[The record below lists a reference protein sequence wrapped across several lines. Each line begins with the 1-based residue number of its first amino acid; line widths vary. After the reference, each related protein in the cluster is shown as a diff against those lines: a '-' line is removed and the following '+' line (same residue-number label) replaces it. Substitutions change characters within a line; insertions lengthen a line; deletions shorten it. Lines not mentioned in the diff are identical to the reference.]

1 MSSKI
6 NIEKIVYDPSEVH
19 MGTLGVDYVSN
30 FLISGDLSKTI
41 LVLTDKRLYQKGKAF
56 ERNSSNGFS
65 QVNTQKVVDIKDI
78 TGTSLINYKPL
89 LLKIL
94 IMGLMVMFS
103 LSSLSSLMIFFISDF
118 RFKSLFQTLI
128 SIPIVFG
135 LYWFYK
141 KIDKR
146 FFVVEYAG
154 GSIATD
160 SSLYKESEIHEFQK
174 LISNLKDSHFKNISK
189 SNNQNEKDVNNGSGA
204 DVKSKEDRLIE
215 LNALYEKQL
224 LSLDEYN
231 EMKKNI
237 ILNN

>member
-6 NIEKIVYDPSEVH
+6 NIEKIVYDPSEEH

-89 LLKIL
+89 LLKIVLLFL
-94 IMGLMVMFS
+94 IAMFSISSISSLGLLFSSEMGLKA
-103 LSSLSSLMIFFISDF
+103 FIP
-118 RFKSLFQTLI
+118 LLLNI
-128 SIPIVFG
+128 SITYV

-160 SSLYKESEIHEFQK
+160 SSLYKESEINEFQK

-189 SNNQNEKDVNNGSGA
+189 SNNQNEKDLINVSGIN
-204 DVKSKEDRLIE
+204 VKSKEDRLIE

-224 LSLDEYN
+224 ISNDEYN
-231 EMKKNI
+231 ELKKNI
-237 ILNN
+237 ILGN

>member
-1 MSSKI
+1 MSNKI
-6 NIEKIVYDPSEVH
+6 NIEKIVYDPSEEH

-78 TGTSLINYKPL
+78 TGTSLINYKL
-89 LLKIL
+89 LFSHFL
-94 IMGLMVMFS
+94 IAVFS
-103 LSSLSSLMIFFISDF
+103 ISSISSLGL
-118 RFKSLFQTLI
+118 LFSNEMGIKAPILVTI
-128 SIPIVFG
+128 SITYVS
-135 LYWFYK
+135 YWFYR
-141 KIDKR
+141 KIDKG

-160 SSLYKESEIHEFQK
+160 SSLYKESEINEFQK
-174 LISNLKDSHFKNISK
+174 LISNLKDSHFKNVSK
-189 SNNQNEKDVNNGSGA
+189 TNNQNEKDLNNVSGIN
-204 DVKSKEDRLIE
+204 VKSKEDRLIE

-224 LSLDEYN
+224 ISNDEYN
-231 EMKKNI
+231 ELKKNI
-237 ILNN
+237 ILGN

>member
-1 MSSKI
+1 
-6 NIEKIVYDPSEVH
+6 
-19 MGTLGVDYVSN
+19 
-30 FLISGDLSKTI
+30 
-41 LVLTDKRLYQKGKAF
+41 
-56 ERNSSNGFS
+56 
-65 QVNTQKVVDIKDI
+65 
-78 TGTSLINYKPL
+78 
-89 LLKIL
+89 
-94 IMGLMVMFS
+94 MFS
-103 LSSLSSLMIFFISDF
+103 LSSISSIALLGKFLSSEMGIKAFIP
-118 RFKSLFQTLI
+118 LLLNI
-128 SIPIVFG
+128 SITYV